1 MSGKVILRAVLVG
14 VLVAVLLTVSGLL
27 REQQA
32 LVVGLCAGALTL
44 L

>member
-1 MSGKVILRAVLVG
+1 MSGKTILRAILVG
-14 VLVAVLLTVSGLL
+14 VLVAVLLTATGLL

-32 LVVGLCAGALTL
+32 MVVGLCAGALTL